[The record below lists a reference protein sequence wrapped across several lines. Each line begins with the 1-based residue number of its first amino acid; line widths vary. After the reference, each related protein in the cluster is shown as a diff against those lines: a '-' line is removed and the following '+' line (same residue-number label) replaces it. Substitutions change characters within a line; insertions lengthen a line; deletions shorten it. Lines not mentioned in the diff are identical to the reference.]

1 MAHRKGSREQGQNE
15 AGAVRAALEHLQP
28 LDRAARA
35 RALVVLAEILIGPYE
50 EDLQGLVGMADELAA
65 EQLERLA

>member
-1 MAHRKGSREQGQNE
+1 MAQSKGSRKQGQNE
-15 AGAVRAALEHLQP
+15 AGAVRAAIEQLAP

-50 EDLQGLVGMADELAA
+50 EHLQGLVGMADQLAA
-65 EQLERLA
+65 EQLRSAA